1 MLDQRLIEQLLL
13 EQSDL
18 EVSDL
23 EAELTLNAEGL
34 VIDCKVHAESLD
46 ASPGVVPPD
55 LSQLE
60 LILNSKGLVID
71 FKGDYTKLIS
81 SDKGKNV
88 LKKTD
93 LHVACKNVVVQ
104 YQASKASSALIF
116 LALFVAFSL
125 VLFGACLGRHPE
137 GARKKIT
144 EHAPFAEFMP
154 KHGRLASACLEK
166 SEEFFISLSDWDR
179 YYTLSCSIQATIE
192 IDRLMDGIDYS
203 CSLSR
208 ARVEDINMDFLR
220 NSMGPVVECVQP
232 VVADGAAVQPA
243 AAEAA
248 VGQPAA
254 AGVAAVQH
262 VAVRVVAAVQ
272 PVAADAA
279 AVQHVAAEVA
289 AGQPV
294 APEDSVMKDSVSPY
308 VEVEIKVKDGKC
320 LPELVDGWKALALQW
335 SGVAVGLRLCV
346 HLGPVT
352 SALMGLAAV
361 PAWRSSS
368 MRPSAMLCRPG
379 LS

>member
-1 MLDQRLIEQLLL
+1 VELTLYGEGLVIECKADAESLDPSSGAVPPDPNQLK
-13 EQSDL
+13 
-18 EVSDL
+18 
-23 EAELTLNAEGL
+23 LTLNAEGL

-125 VLFGACLGRHPE
+125 VLFGSCLGRHPE

-144 EHAPFAEFMP
+144 EHAPVAEFMP
-154 KHGRLASACLEK
+154 KHGRLASECLEK

-220 NSMGPVVECVQP
+220 NSMGPVVESVQP
-232 VVADGAAVQPA
+232 VVADGATVQPA
-243 AAEAA
+243 AL
-248 VGQPAA
+248 G
-254 AGVAAVQH
+254 G
-262 VAVRVVAAVQ
+262 
-272 PVAADAA
+272 
-279 AVQHVAAEVA
+279 
-289 AGQPV
+289 
-294 APEDSVMKDSVSPY
+294 EDFDTRILDFCMLDFKRKNRGKD
-308 VEVEIKVKDGKC
+308 
-320 LPELVDGWKALALQW
+320 LALQW

-368 MRPSAMLCRPG
+368 MRPSGMLYRPG